1 MEVLPKDM
9 IEKWIVPHLALGKR
23 GFSSK
28 VPVYQIVLLILYR
41 LKTGCQWRQ
50 LPIKQFFEQ
59 QQLTWQGVYY
69 YFNRWSKLG
78 CFEQVWIN
86 VLKHHHAYLDLSSA
100 QVDGSHTPAKNGGE
114 AVGYQGRKA
123 AKTTNSLFICDNP
136 GVMLAMATPQ
146 EGQHHDLFEIQSLFT
161 QLCQL
166 LQAAGVEMKG
176 VFLNADPGFD
186 AKAFREVCQQKE
198 IQANIKPNPRHQK
211 EETLEDT
218 YLEDTYF
225 DEQLYK
231 RRVVIER
238 ANAWID
244 SFKALLVRFET
255 LVITWLALHLLA
267 FLVLFLKKINKP
279 LKV

>member
-1 MEVLPKDM
+1 MEILDKDM
-9 IEKWIVPHLALGKR
+9 IEKWIVPHLAVGKR

-28 VPVYQIVLLILYR
+28 VPLYQVVMLILYR

-50 LPIKQFFEQ
+50 LPIRQFLVTE
-59 QQLTWQGVYY
+59 QLTWQGVYY

-78 CFEQVWIN
+78 CFEQVWVN
-86 VLKHHHAYLDLSSA
+86 LLSQHHAYLDLSTA
-100 QVDGSHTPAKNGGE
+100 QIDGSHTPAKNGGA

-123 AKTTNSLFICDNP
+123 TKTTNSLFLADNQ

-146 EGQHHDLFEIQSLFT
+146 EGNHHDLFEIQPLFT
-161 QLCQL
+161 QLIAL
-166 LQAAGVEMKG
+166 LQAAGIEAKG

-186 AKAFREVCQQKE
+186 AKAFRQVCEQNQV
-198 IQANIKPNPRHQK
+198 QANIKSNPRNSK
-211 EETLEDT
+211 EEPLE
-218 YLEDTYF
+218 EPYF
-225 DEQLYK
+225 DEELYK

-255 LVITWLALHLLA
+255 LVSTWVSLHLLA
-267 FLVLFLKKINKP
+267 FVVLFMRKINKRI
-279 LKV
+279 KV

>member
-1 MEVLPKDM
+1 MEILSKDIIEEWILPH
-9 IEKWIVPHLALGKR
+9 VGLGKR

-28 VPVYQIVLLILYR
+28 VPMYQVVMLILYR

-50 LPIKQFFEQ
+50 LPVKQFFDAE
-59 QQLTWQGVYY
+59 QLTWQGVYY
-69 YFNRWSKLG
+69 YFNRWSKQG
-78 CFEQVWIN
+78 CFEQVWVN
-86 VLKHHHAYLDLSSA
+86 LLAQHHAYLDLSSA
-100 QVDGSHTPAKNGGE
+100 QIDGSHTPAKNGGE

-123 AKTTNSLFICDNP
+123 ARTTNSLFVCDNQ

-146 EGQHHDLFEIQSLFT
+146 EGQHHDLFEIQPLFN

-186 AKAFREVCQQKE
+186 AKSFRDVCEQHQV
-198 IQANIKPNPRHQK
+198 QANIKPNPRNSK
-211 EETLEDT
+211 EDPLE
-218 YLEDTYF
+218 EPCF
-225 DEQLYK
+225 DEELYQ

-238 ANAWID
+238 ANAWMD

-255 LVITWLALHLLA
+255 LVSTWVSLHLLA
-267 FLVLFLKKINKP
+267 FLILFMRKINRP
-279 LKV
+279 VKV